1 MNGLAD
7 VITCREALTRAV
19 LDMLAAERR
28 LSEDNASVVALR
40 DAETAISLAAR
51 DLTNAIDDLPEQ
63 QHPRGW
69 EVRR

>member
-1 MNGLAD
+1 VNALAD
-7 VITCREALTRAV
+7 VIQYREALTRAV

-28 LSEDNASVVALR
+28 LSEDNASVLALR

-51 DLTNAIDDLPEQ
+51 DLTNAVDDLPEKH
-63 QHPRGW
+63 HPRGW